1 MLLGYHC
8 SICISSVPYSGYSWY
23 NKSQSF
29 YLVRENQIKI
39 AFGIV
44 IIIIC
49 GSKFATIIKPMF
61 FIIKCVTRNIFFCH
75 FSNKNRFQMRQL
87 SKYRQSL
94 DEYFS
99 GLQFG
104 TNPEFLAQFI
114 EKLLQFK
121 CISWWKKVTQQPFS
135 LSFPPS
141 QFRNAQNRP
150 KRPEKK
156 ALSSKNSLE
165 KILSCAPNLKFWA
178 PFPPPYCRC
187 PFRYCSCC

>member
-1 MLLGYHC
+1 MNFLSLKLFFQAFLTCFGH
-8 SICISSVPYSGYSWY
+8 SGIWRGKKRKKKQE
-23 NKSQSF
+23 KS
-29 YLVRENQIKI
+29 
-39 AFGIV
+39 
-44 IIIIC
+44 
-49 GSKFATIIKPMF
+49 F
-61 FIIKCVTRNIFFCH
+61 FFLFFCH
-75 FSNKNRFQMRQL
+75 FFNRNRFQMSQL

-94 DEYFS
+94 DKYFS

-165 KILSCAPNLKFWA
+165 KILSCAPNLEFWA
-178 PFPPPYCRC
+178 PFPPP
-187 PFRYCSCC
+187 